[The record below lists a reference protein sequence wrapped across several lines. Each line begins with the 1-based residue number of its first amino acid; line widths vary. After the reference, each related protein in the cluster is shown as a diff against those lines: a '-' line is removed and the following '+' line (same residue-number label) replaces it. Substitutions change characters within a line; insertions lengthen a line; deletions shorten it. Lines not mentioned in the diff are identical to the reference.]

1 VKSTVGAGDSTVA
14 GFVFQ
19 HAAGKSL
26 EDCVR
31 FATAAGTA
39 ATLAP
44 GNQLCRPSDV
54 ERLAP
59 RVKVEKLVMSK
70 G

>member
-1 VKSTVGAGDSTVA
+1 
-14 GFVFQ
+14 
-19 HAAGKSL
+19 L
-26 EDCVR
+26 EECVR

-44 GNQLCRPSDV
+44 GNQLCRLKDV
-54 ERLAP
+54 QRLLP
-59 RVKVEKLVMSK
+59 RIKIQAM